1 MSIFGSIDWHQRR
14 KLLSNS
20 WYEAVVQG
28 IKNRVDA
35 EFDYLNL
42 PEKPGGWIHKYI
54 HPTSWMPLVYD
65 GHQPTYHATSDGAMM
80 SGEDYDGGWRA
91 WRHRELADWARDAGI
106 LYHLLED
113 SRYADAIT
121 KILLDYTTLYTR
133 FRGDTDAE
141 DWMLK
146 GHAFNQALTEALW
159 AVPLVQAYDLIRDTL
174 SADDNQT
181 IVDQLL
187 RPIADTLSSAHDN
200 LINQNRLDSNYTA
213 WLLAGLGQLAFALD
227 DKDLIG
233 RVTSDKIG
241 FPAHIDCA
249 IFADGMEHEAT
260 PYYHNFVS
268 LAYSLL
274 AESFLLNDV
283 NLYEVSGSKGQT
295 IDSLWNALAQIS
307 YADGSIPDA
316 NDGSYWVDSIYDIEI
331 CDVYEMAFAR
341 TGKPLYGWLAK
352 QAYQR
357 RGVRR
362 DRWTTLLF
370 ANDDLPNNNIE
381 YEKVT
386 ILPDSGMIVA
396 RPSSDLQLFIPYGA
410 YAGSHSHYDRL
421 ALTVR
426 PFSRDAGTTLY
437 GIEERVTWYQQT
449 LAHNTVVVDEKS
461 QGEGSAS
468 LIDQTSDSL
477 SLRSDTLYD
486 GVSQERRV
494 QWTENCIDDTFSLKS
509 ETSHQYDWL
518 FHSDGQ
524 WIIQGESTIPLAGTY
539 SDDAPGS
546 YVNFEA
552 TIEALTTVTL
562 QTSYEGKVYQLT
574 LNSSQPMQI
583 ILANCPGNSYNP
595 PHRRHLIIART
606 QTNQVKFQASI
617 ERLS

>member
-1 MSIFGSIDWHQRR
+1 MAIFSSIDWQKRR

-20 WYEAVVQG
+20 WYKAVVQC

-42 PEKPGGWIHKYI
+42 PDQPGGWIHKYI
-54 HPTSWMPLVYD
+54 HPNSWMPLVYD
-65 GHQPTYHATSDGAMM
+65 GHQPTYHATVDGAVMN
-80 SGEDYDGGWRA
+80 GENYDGGWRA
-91 WRHRELADWARDAGI
+91 WRHRELADWTRDAGI
-106 LYHLLED
+106 LYHLLDD

-121 KILLDYTTLYTR
+121 KILLNYTTLYTR
-133 FRGDTDAE
+133 FRGDADAE

-159 AVPLVQAYDLIRDTL
+159 TVPLVQAYDLIRATL

-181 IVDQLL
+181 IADQLL

-227 DKDLIG
+227 DQNLID
-233 RVTSDKIG
+233 RVLSDEIG
-241 FPAHIDCA
+241 FPAHIACA
-249 IFADGMEHEAT
+249 IFEDGMEHEAT

-274 AESFLLNDV
+274 AETCLLNNI
-283 NLYEVSGSKGQT
+283 NLYEVEGSKGQT
-295 IDSLWNALAQIS
+295 IDSLWSALAKIS

-316 NDGSYWVDSIYDIEI
+316 NDGSYWVDSIFDIEI
-331 CDVYEMAFAR
+331 CDVYEMAYVR
-341 TGKPLYGWLAK
+341 TGKPLNGWIANC
-352 QAYQR
+352 AYQR
-357 RGVRR
+357 RGVKR

-370 ANDDLPNNNIE
+370 ANGTLPNNSPE
-381 YEKVT
+381 HEKVS
-386 ILPDSGMIVA
+386 ILSVSGMIVA
-396 RPSSDLQLFIPYGA
+396 RPSSDLQIYIPYGA

-437 GIEERVTWYQQT
+437 GIEERKTWYQQT
-449 LAHNTVVVDEKS
+449 LAHNTVIVDGKS
-461 QGEGSAS
+461 QGEGSAT
-468 LIDQTSDSL
+468 LIAKSDDAVT
-477 SLRSDTLYD
+477 LRSDMLYE
-486 GVSQERRV
+486 GVSLERRI
-494 QWTENCIDDTFSLKS
+494 QWAENCINDTFSLMS
-509 ETSHQYDWL
+509 ENLHQYDWL

-524 WIIQGESTIPLAGTY
+524 WTLQDTTLEPLAGTY
-539 SDDAPGS
+539 SDDAPGC

-552 TIEALTTVTL
+552 TITAIRTITL
-562 QTSYEGKVYQLT
+562 QTTYEEKIYQLT
-574 LNSSQPMQI
+574 LNASQPMQI
-583 ILANCPGNSYNP
+583 ILANCPGNSYHP

-606 QTNQVKFQASI
+606 QTNQVDYHATI